1 MSLTQDDVKRIAR
14 LARIETSD
22 AEAQATQAQLNSIF
36 DLIATMQAVDTR
48 DVSPMAHA
56 QEVYQRLRD
65 DVVTE
70 TDRHAAFQAIAPAV
84 ANGLYLVPKVIE

>member
-1 MSLTQDDVKRIAR
+1 MSLDSDDVKRIAR

-84 ANGLYLVPKVIE
+84 ENGLYLVPKVIE

>member
-36 DLIATMQAVDTR
+36 DLIAAMQAVDTR
-48 DVSPMAHA
+48 VRRAKGQKKQGGYDT
-56 QEVYQRLRD
+56 L
-65 DVVTE
+65 TC
-70 TDRHAAFQAIAPAV
+70 F
-84 ANGLYLVPKVIE
+84 VPVNHQVFHVP